1 MRHKCLAFKV
11 DVRTPVVVSGNS
23 ESLSYFKIASNS
35 QPLNSYAIFE
45 INRDKCKKKNVILT
59 LLLGENVI
67 LRTEWLY

>member
-45 INRDKCKKKNVILT
+45 INRDKCKKKKM
-59 LLLGENVI
+59 
-67 LRTEWLY
+67 